1 MSITLS
7 NIKALRSTLRDT
19 DSTLY
24 HISYFDTMPST
35 QDYLIKRA
43 ALEKDGAVVVAQ
55 TQTAGRGRSGRRWI
69 SPSGSLTFSML
80 LRPRILPH
88 MIGVVQAAVAVSLC
102 HAISKCAKCYAV
114 IKWPNDV
121 LVDNH
126 KVAGII
132 TDISLQDQIQWVVVG
147 IGVNVSCDDA
157 SLAPIDYDS
166 LYASPASLMG
176 YNPDISPITV
186 LGEFLRTMRPY
197 HRHLRAGDTS
207 GIMSEYRLRLAGVG
221 RRTTVHCGHQII
233 CGTLLEIDDT
243 GSILLKTDSGT
254 RLFHWGDVISSYS

>member
-7 NIKALRSTLRDT
+7 QIKALRNTLRDT
-19 DSTLY
+19 DSTPY

-43 ALEKDGAVVVAQ
+43 ALKPDGTVVVAQ
-55 TQTAGRGRSGRRWI
+55 NQTAGRGRSGRRWI

-80 LRPRILPH
+80 IRPRILPH
-88 MIGVVQAAVAVSLC
+88 MIGVVQAAVAISLC
-102 HAISKCAKCYAV
+102 RVISKCAKCDAV
-114 IKWPNDV
+114 IKWPNDI
-121 LVDNH
+121 LVDNC

-157 SLAPIDYDS
+157 SLTSIDYDLS
-166 LYASPASLMG
+166 YAGPASLIG
-176 YNPDISPITV
+176 YNPDISPITI
-186 LGEFLRTMRPY
+186 LGEFLRTIRPY

-207 GIMSEYRLRLAGVG
+207 GIMSEYRLHLTGVG
-221 RRTTVHCGHQII
+221 HRTTVHHGHHTIH
-233 CGTLLEIDDT
+233 GTLLEVDDT
-243 GSILLKTDSGT
+243 GSILLETDSGP
-254 RLFHWGDVISSYS
+254 RLFNWGDIISS